1 MRDTHSWR
9 NGLVRPLQ
17 KQWPDTAGISP
28 RVLCDVE
35 LGLYLLDCLFAKAPA
50 HALWVALSGYPF
62 PFAEAAS
69 WTDEQYRM
77 LSNARHVLSPFKSPF
92 PWQRVLDQYRHL
104 PEHVR
109 GYDIAEQRDQY
120 TTRPVSPA
128 ANRWDVYHEVLTKPL
143 KHTRRT
149 LVWATAGQY
158 RFIGQRHWASVTLPT
173 DLVFPAPVQRHNL
186 DGKAARHPLT
196 VSWDALLETAHWMD
210 AYLTEKRQKRSV
222 RRQILERV
230 QLEMFDADHTALQ
243 PTRQFQLDGIMHLI
257 GMVSS
262 GKSTLMDVLAVW
274 MAREGL
280 HCTLVVGDVMGALER
295 AQLFADLG
303 LRVAPILG
311 SSNRERH
318 INRLHRMVATSH
330 PPGALSQHHVGFRWL
345 SSACP
350 LDGLRDTGDPL
361 PMGQQPCLHLYAA
374 GKQDDAENDQKVR
387 ACPLYSVCP
396 FHEAQ
401 RDLVN
406 ASIWIATPAS
416 LVYTRVAPQ
425 INPEQLRFAE
435 LVYRRSDLV
444 IVDEADQVQ
453 MQLDNVFSPNQT
465 LVSRSADAWLGRLSQ
480 QVLMQLNREGRSQL
494 AEVRVA
500 TWCQAHDMAQA
511 AASRVY
517 ALLLQEKPLRR
528 EIEQDY
534 FTEWLLLERLAFR
547 MSGEPEH
554 RDQDA
559 HFTHL
564 MGGFTEFLTDPL
576 GERSKHPFVSWAR
589 QTLTITNAD
598 QLREE
603 LATWIE
609 HHAAPT
615 ATIQTERAQ
624 LALILEFAL
633 LVAILS
639 NRLEYLQR
647 EWRSVE
653 GPLDLESGSS
663 ALFHRPPE
671 DYRAVIPTSPI
682 GNVLAFQYVRPAD
695 DTQAAGDLRFFRC
708 LGVGRWLLLH
718 LHDLFAGDGMA
729 GPHVLLLSGTSWA
742 GTSPRYH
749 IQVPVAGVLRAP
761 VAEIAAIHESV
772 FQTKFVTDRTGNLV
786 RVSGTYGHGRVNA
799 LHVILQNL
807 AKRAG
812 PSGKG
817 ASHLEQVRDRL
828 PKGRQ
833 RVLLLVGSYD
843 EARRAREFLENTRP
857 DWRER
862 ILHLVP
868 DDDRFDSQ
876 WQSSQVGLQRGM
888 VSRFAETDA
897 WILVAP
903 LLAVE
908 RGHNILNED
917 NQAAIGAVYFLVR
930 PHPRPDDMSYAIQSI
945 NQWAVAQ
952 HNNVDWFEEQ
962 SRLEHDGHQL
972 STIGHTFRSAAY
984 GRWRYLLRM
993 PMIYSTLPVQERDAV
1008 TWSQLVTI
1016 WQVIGRLVRGGS
1028 PAQVFF
1034 CDAAFDPGAYQSED
1048 DPIAAGVSLLTGM
1061 IDVLHPYFDKTNT
1074 TIAPA
1079 DKVLVD
1085 TLYGPLYKALQ
1096 RMKGTTDA

>member
-1 MRDTHSWR
+1 
-9 NGLVRPLQ
+9 V
-17 KQWPDTAGISP
+17 
-28 RVLCDVE
+28 
-35 LGLYLLDCLFAKAPA
+35 
-50 HALWVALSGYPF
+50 
-62 PFAEAAS
+62 
-69 WTDEQYRM
+69 
-77 LSNARHVLSPFKSPF
+77 
-92 PWQRVLDQYRHL
+92 
-104 PEHVR
+104 
-109 GYDIAEQRDQY
+109 YD
-120 TTRPVSPA
+120 
-128 ANRWDVYHEVLTKPL
+128 EVLTKPL
-143 KHTRRT
+143 KHTRRS
-149 LVWATAGQY
+149 LVWADAGQY
-158 RFIGQRHWASVTLPT
+158 RFIGQRHWTSVTLPS

-186 DGKAARHPLT
+186 EGNASRQPLT
-196 VSWDALLETAHWMD
+196 VSWDELLETAHWMD
-210 AYLTEKRQKRSV
+210 KTLSVHQKPTAWWER
-222 RRQILERV
+222 LHRV
-230 QLEMFDADHTALQ
+230 QLELFCDDQSALQ
-243 PTRQFQLDGIMHLI
+243 STRQLQLDGMMHLI

-274 MAREGL
+274 MARQGL
-280 HCTLVVGDVMGALER
+280 HCTLVVGDVMSALER
-295 AQLFADLG
+295 AQLFTDLG

-318 INRLHRMVATSH
+318 INRLHRMVAASH
-330 PPGALSQHHVGFRWL
+330 APGALHQNHVGFRWL

-350 LDGLRDTGDPL
+350 LDGLRDTGTPL
-361 PMGQQPCLHLYAA
+361 PIGQQPCLHLSAA
-374 GKQDDAENDQKVR
+374 GKQNDEEHEQKVR

-401 RDLVN
+401 RDLVD

-425 INPEQLRFAE
+425 ITPEQLRFTE

-453 MQLDNVFSPNQT
+453 MQLDTVFSPNQT

-480 QVLMQLNREGRSQL
+480 QVLLQLNREGRSQL

-500 TWCQAHDMAQA
+500 MWCQAHDMAQA

-554 RDQDA
+554 RDQDS
-559 HFTHL
+559 HFAHL
-564 MGGFTEFLTDPL
+564 MRGFTEFLTDPL
-576 GERSKHPFVSWAR
+576 GERIQHPFVSWAR
-589 QTLTITNAD
+589 QTLTITNSD

-609 HHAAPT
+609 QHAAPT
-615 ATIQTERAQ
+615 ANIQTERTQ
-624 LALILEFAL
+624 LALMLEFAL

-639 NRLEYLQR
+639 NRLDYLQR

-653 GPLDLESGSS
+653 GPLDLEGGNS

-671 DYRAVIPTSPI
+671 DYRAVIPTSPM
-682 GNVLAFQYVRPAD
+682 GNVLAFQYIRPAD

-718 LHDLFAGDGMA
+718 LHDLFAGDGIA

-749 IQVPVAGVLRAP
+749 VQVPVSGILRAP
-761 VAEIAAIHESV
+761 ATEIDAINQSV
-772 FQTKFVTDRTGNLV
+772 FQTKFVADRTGNPV

-799 LHVILQNL
+799 LNVILQNL
-807 AKRAG
+807 AKRVG
-812 PSGKG
+812 LSGKG
-817 ASHLEQVRDRL
+817 ASHLEQVRDKL
-828 PKGRQ
+828 PKRRQ

-862 ILHLVP
+862 VLHLVP

-897 WILVAP
+897 WILIAP

-930 PHPRPDDMSYAIQSI
+930 PHPRPDDISYAIQSI
-945 NQWAVAQ
+945 NQWAVEE
-952 HNNVDWFEEQ
+952 HSNIDWFEKEHH
-962 SRLEHDGHQL
+962 LEPDESQL

-984 GRWRYLLRM
+984 RRWRYLLRM
-993 PMIYSTLPVQERDAV
+993 PMIYSTLPAPERNAV

-1034 CDAAFDPGAYQSED
+1034 CDAAFDPAAYQSED
-1048 DPIAAGVSLLTGM
+1048 APGAAGVSLLTGM

-1085 TLYGPLYKALQ
+1085 TLYGPFYKALQ
-1096 RMKGTTDA
+1096 RMKGTNDAEAEI